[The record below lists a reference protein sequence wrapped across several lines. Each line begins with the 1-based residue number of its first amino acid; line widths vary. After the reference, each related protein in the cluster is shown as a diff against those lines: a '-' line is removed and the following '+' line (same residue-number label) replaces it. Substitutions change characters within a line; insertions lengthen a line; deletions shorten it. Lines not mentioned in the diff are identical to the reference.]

1 MPQQHDVNQCDHFPM
16 SQLNP
21 WMICL
26 GLKVLLKCDPT
37 EPRSSQNAEA
47 APSSEEASPGL
58 APEPLLQDAPIPG
71 DDDDESEQPT
81 IAADNTIT
89 HYSNL

>member
-1 MPQQHDVNQCDHFPM
+1 
-16 SQLNP
+16 
-21 WMICL
+21 MICL
-26 GLKVLLKCDPT
+26 GLKGPAEVRLHRATIFTKC
-37 EPRSSQNAEA
+37 RSSTFQ
-47 APSSEEASPGL
+47 EEASPGL